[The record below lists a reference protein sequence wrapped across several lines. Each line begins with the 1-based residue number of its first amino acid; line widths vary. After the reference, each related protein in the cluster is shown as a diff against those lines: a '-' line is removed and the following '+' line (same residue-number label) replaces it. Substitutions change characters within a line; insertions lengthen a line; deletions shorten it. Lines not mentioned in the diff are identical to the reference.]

1 MTIDDVK
8 KYLQIEIGYLKD
20 AETRMAGLGQW
31 YGAAREKHEREAV
44 QRVLNYVEKASAT

>member
-8 KYLQIEIGYLKD
+8 KYLLIEIGYLKG
-20 AETRMAGLGQW
+20 AEGRMASLGQW

-44 QRVLNYVEKASAT
+44 QRVLKYIEEKTK